1 MHNVLAVR
9 ALGRV
14 GLEPGVH
21 GHATFYE
28 TIESICA
35 CVAVVRQHSCGVCRR
50 DATATTGFRG
60 GLPAGQLGTNDGSQ
74 SKEPRGELGL

>member
-28 TIESICA
+28 TIESMCA
-35 CVAVVRQHSCGVCRR
+35 FVVRQHSFGVCRR

-60 GLPAGQLGTNDGSQ
+60 GLPAGQLGTDDGSQ